1 MLCNE
6 IIFIGNNDVLG
17 GRKTKVLHLFN
28 ERSLVDET
36 SDAVR
41 DSIYLF
47 Q

>member
-17 GRKTKVLHLFN
+17 GRKVLHLFN